1 MHKGK
6 KMSIS
11 DTRDDDLFRRQEEL
25 FYIFKQN
32 LK

>member
-1 MHKGK
+1 MREK
-6 KMSIS
+6 KMNIS

-25 FYIFKQN
+25 FYIFTQN